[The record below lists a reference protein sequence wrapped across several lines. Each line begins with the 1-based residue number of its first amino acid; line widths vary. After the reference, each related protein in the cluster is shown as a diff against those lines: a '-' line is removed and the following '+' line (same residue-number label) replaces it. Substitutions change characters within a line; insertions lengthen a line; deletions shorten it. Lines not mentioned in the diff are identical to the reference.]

1 MACYTGRF
9 APTPTGPLHMGSLL
23 AALISYLDARANN
36 GQWLVR
42 IEDIDPPREQPGA
55 TNQILQCLTS
65 HGLKCDQAP
74 TFQSRHS
81 ELYEKN
87 LAILKQQNACYLCPC
102 SRQELKALGNKHKHG
117 CGYYSSD
124 GSSKITPSAIRFRTT
139 HNTMNWKDCFLGEKN
154 VALDGDFVLKRKDDL
169 YAYQLAVVSDD
180 IAQGITHVIRGNDLT
195 SSTPMQLALFKTL
208 GHEAPKY
215 GHFPVIVGEDNKK
228 LSKQNLSPAAN
239 TQMAISNLHALLKL
253 IGILLPTT
261 VSSPEEALD
270 CGVKQWRRQLI
281 EPDIS
286 SYRL

>member
-1 MACYTGRF
+1 
-9 APTPTGPLHMGSLL
+9 
-23 AALISYLDARANN
+23 
-36 GQWLVR
+36 
-42 IEDIDPPREQPGA
+42 
-55 TNQILQCLTS
+55 
-65 HGLKCDQAP
+65 
-74 TFQSRHS
+74 
-81 ELYEKN
+81 
-87 LAILKQQNACYLCPC
+87 
-102 SRQELKALGNKHKHG
+102 
-117 CGYYSSD
+117 
-124 GSSKITPSAIRFRTT
+124 
-139 HNTMNWKDCFLGEKN
+139 MNWKDCFLGEKN

-239 TQMAISNLHALLKL
+239 TQTAISNLHALLKL